1 MDQTNQF
8 KVNQP
13 TSSSPPSVAGNFLH
27 VCKVNVQLLYFF
39 YNYCPPLQ
47 PLIFSINILSFI
59 LIENWLLRKIIESKI
74 KKKKHK
80 ITLYHIYFQKIF
92 QTSSTPSL
100 ATTAIAA
107 VTQHT
112 ATTKHLS
119 NHSVSFSSF
128 VVYSNFLQ

>member
-59 LIENWLLRKIIESKI
+59 LIENWLLRIIIESRIEKNNI
-74 KKKKHK
+74 KNTILYLFSKNTSNIINTITCNNSNCSSNTTYCHHK
-80 ITLYHIYFQKIF
+80 
-92 QTSSTPSL
+92 TS
-100 ATTAIAA
+100 I
-107 VTQHT
+107 
-112 ATTKHLS
+112 
-119 NHSVSFSSF
+119 
-128 VVYSNFLQ
+128 

>member
-13 TSSSPPSVAGNFLH
+13 ISSSPPSVAGNFLH

-59 LIENWLLRKIIESKI
+59 LIENWLLRKIIESRME
-74 KKKKHK
+74 KKHK
-80 ITLYHIYFQKIF
+80 ITLYHIYFQKIL

-100 ATTAIAA
+100 ATTAIAN
-107 VTQHT
+107 
-112 ATTKHLS
+112 S
-119 NHSVSFSSF
+119 NITYCHHKTSI
-128 VVYSNFLQ
+128 